1 MKNKPPVDVHSKR
14 IAGGSPTSHLAVA
27 GAVAVVVG
35 QLPSPALNPTVVRP
49 AG

>member
-27 GAVAVVVG
+27 VAVVVG